1 MTDLLRS
8 SGLSQMMR
16 RKSSSANVSSDY
28 PVFSNMNCNTRVLGP
43 STSWTED
50 EDFVFFVLW
59 GCVVCA
65 VAALDLLEMG
75 LSMHS
80 DEMMDQVEE
89 EEDEHIGEVMDPAY
103 AVYCFTK

>member
-1 MTDLLRS
+1 MT
-8 SGLSQMMR
+8 
-16 RKSSSANVSSDY
+16 
-28 PVFSNMNCNTRVLGP
+28 P
-43 STSWTED
+43 SL
-50 EDFVFFVLW
+50 FW

-89 EEDEHIGEVMDPAY
+89 EEDEHIGEVMGPAY